1 MKNLKALALLILV
14 GLVFIG
20 CSKKTVETENTEITE
35 IQMETISLPKEIFT
49 NIDLGLES
57 PLEEIDDYLDTSL
70 SKKNLEFE
78 ADNQS
83 GLIKIKLTPSQ
94 QEEIAKEIKLGAEK
108 QIDKFNKGFKDLVN
122 LDQEGNYSSA
132 SLAIKEA
139 NYQQLVAREDLDQ
152 LEKDYILPIKS
163 LFALVKSF
171 DGQETKPNEISF
183 KIINSET
190 KEIIKTY

>member
-122 LDQEGNYSSA
+122 LDQEDNYSSA